1 MGQSVQAVEIFVEN
15 TTIIQSK
22 LSPKEHSATMKNN
35 AKKPASD
42 SI

>member
-15 TTIIQSK
+15 TIIQSK